1 MINCKKLQW
10 QGTHIMKK
18 LIFVFIVLAT
28 LSTNEKAFAFYSL
41 DTGSKLL
48 LQCTGGA
55 RKGGSIGL
63 HCLGYI
69 TGVIDSKLKSE
80 ALFSE
85 FLGNDRG
92 ARLNGAQFALQPKK
106 FCLPETVTP
115 RQLRSTV
122 IKYLRDNQEKLHMP
136 AVELVIKAL
145 EKTFP
150 KPEDSLLC
158 H

>member
-1 MINCKKLQW
+1 
-10 QGTHIMKK
+10 MKK
-18 LIFVFIVLAT
+18 LIFIFTLLAT

-55 RKGGSIGL
+55 RKAAGKGL

-69 TGVIDSKLKSE
+69 TGVVDSRLKSE

-92 ARLNGAQFALQPKK
+92 ARLGGAQFALQPKK

-115 RQLRSTV
+115 GQIRSTV

-136 AVELVIKAL
+136 AIDLVLKAL
-145 EKTFP
+145 EKAFP

-158 H
+158 P